1 MVFNPAPSPFCRK
14 SKLPLSST
22 MQIVTCTLRRWASD
36 SAAVTMALIA
46 ARFKDFLTGRSA
58 ADRIGIRIRARIAA
72 SGRESRRIVRRHP
85 PAPAPR
91 YSVGIDMNIPFCR
104 RAFLRAGA
112 AGSGSLLAARTV
124 LLSPQAAAASGPV
137 PARDRIRFGMI
148 GIGMQGSGLLPSAIA
163 LPGVECV
170 AAADLYDGRHTLAKE
185 ITGNP
190 NLPTTRHYQ
199 ELLDRKDI
207 DCIVAAVPDHWHK
220 RVVIDACNAGKD
232 IYCEKPMSHTA
243 AEGFDMLE
251 AARNNNRIV
260 QIGSQRVSSVLCA
273 KARELY
279 RAGAIGDVESV
290 ELTLGRNDPT
300 GAWEYP
306 PPLDLSPANLDWDTW
321 LNDAPKI
328 PFDKYRFARW
338 RCWKEYGTGVGGD
351 LMVHLISGMLFTLG
365 WNEAPRSAQALGGIF
380 RWKDGRNMPDLH
392 MVLFD
397 YHGIPVYVRLSLG
410 TESPELA
417 RFMGPKGI
425 LDAGEFDLRHSPQR
439 GVDIAPSYYTT
450 GFPAKMREEY
460 MRQWQAEHQIV
471 PGREPLM
478 DDTVYKGH
486 DWDDMGPHL
495 WNFFQA
501 VKSRKPVVEDA
512 VFGNHAAIAC
522 HMANES
528 YFRKKPV
535 SWDESARR
543 I

>member
-1 MVFNPAPSPFCRK
+1 MIRPF
-14 SKLPLSST
+14 
-22 MQIVTCTLRRWASD
+22 
-36 SAAVTMALIA
+36 
-46 ARFKDFLTGRSA
+46 
-58 ADRIGIRIRARIAA
+58 
-72 SGRESRRIVRRHP
+72 SRRDFI
-85 PAPAPR
+85 
-91 YSVGIDMNIPFCR
+91 
-104 RAFLRAGA
+104 RAGA
-112 AGSGSLLAARTV
+112 TGGAAGAILLA
-124 LLSPQAAAASGPV
+124 PQSVAAAS
-137 PARDRIRFGMI
+137 PAASDRIRFGMI
-148 GIGMQGSGLLPSAIA
+148 GIGMQGSGLLPDAIA

-170 AAADLYDGRHTLAKE
+170 AAADLYDGRHTLARE
-185 ITGNP
+185 ITNNP
-190 NLPTTRHYQ
+190 NLPVTRHYQ

-220 RVVIDACNAGKD
+220 RVVVDACNAGKD

-243 AEGFDMLE
+243 EEGFEMV
-251 AARNNNRIV
+251 AAAQKNKRIV

-279 RAGAIGDVESV
+279 QGGAIGEVEMV

-300 GAWEYP
+300 GAWQYP
-306 PPLDLSPANLDWDTW
+306 PPLDLSPSNLDWDTW
-321 LNDAPKI
+321 LNAAPKI

-351 LMVHLISGMLFTLG
+351 LMVHLVSGMMVTLG
-365 WNEAPRSAQALGGIF
+365 WNEAPRSASALGGIF

-392 MVLFD
+392 TVLFD
-397 YHGIPVYVRLSLG
+397 YHGVPVYVRLGLG
-410 TESPELA
+410 TETPELA

-425 LDAGEFDLRHSPQR
+425 LDAGEFDLRYSPQR
-439 GVDIAPSYYTT
+439 GIDLAPSYYSS

-460 MRQWQAEHQIV
+460 IKQWQAEHQLT

-478 DDTVYKGH
+478 EDTYYKGH

-512 VFGNHAAIAC
+512 IFGNHAAIAC

-535 SWDESARR
+535 VWDETSRS
-543 I
+543 IKG